1 MTINLTVNSVGRDTT
16 YIAICNADAPYEWLV
31 HNKIHNLT
39 ETGLYSDTVPNSKC
53 FDVSFLDLIVYPDND
68 IRIEDAGCEPIT
80 IDFGG
85 TKTFYAGIIGDTI
98 YKDTIHVV
106 TPQHCE
112 YDSILYLQVF
122 KSYHYNEKTTISD
135 KDEFVWHDGNHGVLP
150 VGQHTFELTKKTI
163 QGCDSI
169 YTCTVTV
176 QQSFANTTNIDLCFG
191 EEYQWNGH
199 LKDTIIR
206 NLPVGEHT
214 IIDANK
220 TIEGQDSTYTLVVNV
235 HERYERT
242 IDKIEVCQDKVPY
255 RWQLSDSKKGT
266 FDKIIYIPSNL
277 AFPFDTICTD
287 TLHTLFGCDSIVHLP
302 LRILPTYVEDINVT
316 VCESE
321 MPFTWSLTDNTGK
334 HEKVIEL
341 PQQQAGIGW
350 KYSDV
355 YALQTSNAVGCDSI
369 IRLNLTVIPTVTYE
383 HYLTICQEQTPFSDF
398 GNHDLSVN
406 TSGTYTVK
414 INQKS
419 IQYGC
424 DSIEVLH
431 LTVIDKIITPL
442 HIDICNK
449 NLPYIHPTEV
459 NKLKPIYSS
468 GLYRDTLKNVLGCDS
483 ILELTVSVHQEYE
496 KTLNIDICDNEYF
509 DFNDSIF
516 SGEPGFYHYDKLLY
530 SIYGCDSLVHLNL
543 TIHPT
548 YLFVTDT
555 AVCFGADGYKWRGKT
570 YNETGIYYDSL
581 TTTTYGCDSVYM
593 LRLYVKPAYRYNIFN
608 TICDNETLYHLAE
621 TKMVVW
627 EPGMAIPNN
636 ELGDYIELY
645 ATTPEGCDSTYL
657 YHLTINPTYDI
668 TDKSDSICSN
678 ETYHW
683 HGGTYQLSLGW
694 NHLDTIFTTINGCD
708 SAFHVDVFVKQS
720 YYFIDYMTICDNE
733 TYLWREHEYG
743 KLTEGIHTFY
753 DRFTTVYG
761 CDSIY
766 ELQLTV
772 LPTYFTLTEDS
783 ICVDE
788 SYDFHGRELR
798 EAGFYYDS
806 LLTVNGC
813 DSVFHLYLT
822 VNDTTSEYI
831 TDSICEGE
839 SITIYGKTYD
849 SSGHYNDTIL
859 NQWGCKHYV
868 TLDLDVIE
876 YTIPSI
882 WADSICADNDAYE
895 LYLSYS
901 GEDPIEFSL
910 YYNDFGHSQGFED
923 IVHGTIDN
931 VDTLVIAMPLRNND
945 RTQYPRPEHYPIDL
959 YVFNPYCQ
967 DSIRQHTSTDIILS
981 YPSWVTEQRFR
992 DVIAIL
998 STAYNGG
1005 YTFDTYQWYKD
1016 GEALIGET
1024 HEYLYLPQELIVDTA
1039 EYYVR
1044 LTRPGELESY
1054 QTCPIT
1060 IFYDAVDTIAPALD
1074 YLSVVPTFVV
1084 SGHPVVNILTHGK
1097 DGIYKIYSCD
1107 GLRYIQG
1114 GRFTAGDKNA
1124 FEVTIPDEVG
1134 CYLFVLHSDDSTYE
1148 PDRHI
1153 RVIVGP

>member
-1 MTINLTVNSVGRDTT
+1 MG
-16 YIAICNADAPYEWLV
+16 
-31 HNKIHNLT
+31 
-39 ETGLYSDTVPNSKC
+39 
-53 FDVSFLDLIVYPDND
+53 
-68 IRIEDAGCEPIT
+68 
-80 IDFGG
+80 
-85 TKTFYAGIIGDTI
+85 
-98 YKDTIHVV
+98 
-106 TPQHCE
+106 
-112 YDSILYLQVF
+112 
-122 KSYHYNEKTTISD
+122 
-135 KDEFVWHDGNHGVLP
+135 
-150 VGQHTFELTKKTI
+150 
-163 QGCDSI
+163 
-169 YTCTVTV
+169 
-176 QQSFANTTNIDLCFG
+176 
-191 EEYQWNGH
+191 
-199 LKDTIIR
+199 
-206 NLPVGEHT
+206 
-214 IIDANK
+214 
-220 TIEGQDSTYTLVVNV
+220 DSTYQKLLTN
-235 HERYERT
+235 
-242 IDKIEVCQDKVPY
+242 K
-255 RWQLSDSKKGT
+255 
-266 FDKIIYIPSNL
+266 
-277 AFPFDTICTD
+277 A
-287 TLHTLFGCDSIVHLP
+287 GCDSIVTVHTYLGDTFNLTINRTICETQLP
-302 LRILPTYVEDINVT
+302 DTLYFTDHRGRETIIFTENPHKRAPLDTIITRNLLTSLPWT
-316 VCESE
+316 
-321 MPFTWSLTDNTGK
+321 
-334 HEKVIEL
+334 
-341 PQQQAGIGW
+341 
-350 KYSDV
+350 
-355 YALQTSNAVGCDSI
+355 CDSI
-369 IRLNLTVIPTVTYE
+369 VNIHYIINPITYNVQHVTHCATAGEYHYGE
-383 HYLTICQEQTPFSDF
+383 HGKHTI
-398 GNHDLSVN
+398 
-406 TSGTYTVK
+406 TSGEYYDTY
-414 INQKS
+414 
-419 IQYGC
+419 
-424 DSIEVLH
+424 
-431 LTVIDKIITPL
+431 
-442 HIDICNK
+442 NK
-449 NLPYIHPTEV
+449 KN
-459 NKLKPIYSS
+459 IY
-468 GLYRDTLKNVLGCDS
+468 GCDS
-483 ILELTVSVHQEYE
+483 ILELHLTVFDSIYSRESLSVCANDTVSWQNILYVGEQYAQWGKTYDATLYKEIKIAKTGIIFDTVTYQTSTVPQCDSLFFLRLSVLDVAHTKISEHVCQNDKFFYNNLDNGKGGDIQTDIVGTFVRSDTIISSLNCDSVVELTLHVHPIYKFLQTDTICQDTINSNYTWIDEFGVAHE
-496 KTLNIDICDNEYF
+496 KVKISIAKAGDFIFGDTL
-509 DFNDSIF
+509 
-516 SGEPGFYHYDKLLY
+516 HTA
-530 SIYGCDSLVHLNL
+530 IYGCDSIFGIGIHVSPIYRFDSVYSICENERIAWQHKYFAGDSAVAQVGDIILAPGIYYDTIRYSTIEHCDSTFYLQLYIYPIFDTLVTFSVCGESDFVWEQKDIFGTYRDTLWRHTDIDTMFL
-543 TIHPT
+543 TCDEVLQPQPSKDTTMLYSERMLRTTHECDSMTHAWLTVKPT
-548 YLFVTDT
+548 YLFITDT
-555 AVCFGADGYKWRGKT
+555 TICANERLKYRGKIFRSHDTIYTEVLTSSIGCDSIYQLRMHVKPTYIMHRRRSLCDNQWLVFYDDNNDAVISTNPKSGEIVWRPGDYKPNLDEEEYIDLTFLTAGDCDSIYRFHANVNRTYSFENYAELCSNEKILLHGNTYVGADTLFECGTIVLSFDTLFTDTLKT
-570 YNETGIYYDSL
+570 IHN
-581 TTTTYGCDSVYM
+581 CDSVYYM
-593 LRLYVKPAYRYNIFN
+593 SAHILP
-608 TICDNETLYHLAE
+608 EYHHTEVA
-621 TKMVVW
+621 
-627 EPGMAIPNN
+627 
-636 ELGDYIELY
+636 
-645 ATTPEGCDSTYL
+645 
-657 YHLTINPTYDI
+657 
-668 TDKSDSICSN
+668 
-678 ETYHW
+678 
-683 HGGTYQLSLGW
+683 
-694 NHLDTIFTTINGCD
+694 
-708 SAFHVDVFVKQS
+708 
-720 YYFIDYMTICDNE
+720 TICDNE

-772 LPTYFTLTEDS
+772 LPTYFTLIEDS

-798 EAGFYYDS
+798 DAGFYYDS
-806 LLTVNGC
+806 LLTINGC